1 VAAFIGVLGILGA
14 QREKAWANDIAFL
27 ETIYNTDFTAAAV
40 GGLRDS
46 STAMMK
52 VSGISGTVDKAYL
65 YWHGPMNS
73 TNPLANATIVVNRK
87 PVTGVNIGY
96 SDDNCWGFDNSQAYR
111 ADVTSLVRAE
121 RNGTY
126 FLADFVKQGT
136 NVNANGASML
146 VFFND
151 GKTNNNRDIV
161 LFDGNDS
168 NADNFYD
175 APGWNVVLEGI
186 TYSSGK
192 GFIQLHVSDGQI
204 YEDADVLL
212 NGQVLERRGQV
223 YQGTTVQAANDGP
236 SGTGRLWDVKGYD
249 ITPILAAGSNTV
261 SITHAYLGTSDR
273 LKGDCVSLIIAAINL
288 PAGSAPP
295 LPPANIAP
303 VVTGVPEVTVNSPD
317 ALALQAQVS
326 DQDGQPL
333 NCTISINGNVVHTG
347 IIPAGSLATT
357 GTLDITHAFSLG
369 QHAVVFTAND
379 GVANGSFTTVVNVID
394 NTPPVLN
401 VPENITVPSA
411 PGRTNAVVNYLVT
424 ASDDFP
430 GVTVISLPPSGS
442 RFPIGAT
449 TVTATAVDASG
460 NRTQK
465 TFTITVTDCLPPTVN
480 CPGDMLRATDPG
492 TSNVVVHFTVTAYDN
507 MPGVSAPTCSPAS
520 GSTFQL
526 GITAVNCSA
535 RDAKGNSG
543 SCMFFVTVVDREAP
557 VVTVP
562 ANQTLTADRGQS
574 TKVVGYTVSVRD
586 NVPGAVVV
594 CVPPS
599 GTGFPIGITRVT
611 CIGSDVGG
619 NHATNSFTATILEN
633 VFVDN
638 QPPVVRVPA
647 NMTVPNDSGTDTAVV
662 SYVATVPANE
672 PGATLLCR
680 PASEASFPLG
690 TTRVTCVGTDAVGN
704 KATNGFNITVI
715 DTEKPVLTL
724 PPNIV
729 RPVDA
734 GQNTAIVTYIA
745 TATDN
750 SGSVSLAC
758 VPPSGS
764 AFPIGATTV
773 TCNAVDNAGNVSSGS
788 FTVTVTNTVVEPPD
802 FGCVTASTP
811 VLWPPNHQMVPVSLW
826 LNFDKKKVKFSS
838 VRIVSVT
845 SNEPETGLWK
855 DDFAP
860 DWKIIKGKQL
870 KLNLRAERDDKGN
883 GRIYTI
889 TVEGKDKQG
898 NLYLCKTTVTVPKDG
913 PTRKDCPGDVKKD
926 DSKKNKKDDQ
936 RDNQRDGKKSGK
948 KSGRK

>member
-1 VAAFIGVLGILGA
+1 MRNNSLKNFTGRNVVAAFIGVLGILGA

-27 ETIYNTDFTAAAV
+27 ETIYNTDFAAAAV

-46 STAMMK
+46 STAMMRL
-52 VSGISGTVDKAYL
+52 SGISGTVDKAYL

-73 TNPLANATIVVNRK
+73 TNPLANATIVVNHR

-126 FLADFVKQGT
+126 FLSDFVKQGT
-136 NVNANGASML
+136 NINANGASML

-212 NGQVLERRGQV
+212 NGHVLEQRGQV
-223 YQGTTVQAANDGP
+223 FQGATVMAANNGP
-236 SGTGRLWDVKGYD
+236 SGTGRLWDVKAYD

-273 LKGDCVSLIIAAINL
+273 LKGDCISLVVAAMNL

-303 VVTGVPEVTVNSPD
+303 VVIGVPEVTVNSPN
-317 ALALQAQVS
+317 AIALQAQVS
-326 DQDGQPL
+326 DQDGNPL
-333 NCTISINGNVVHTG
+333 TYTIAMDGAVVLNGG
-347 IIPAGSLATT
+347 IPAGSPVTT
-357 GTLDITHAFSLG
+357 GTLDISHAFSLG
-369 QHAVVFTAND
+369 QHTVVFTAND
-379 GVANGSFTTVVNVID
+379 GFANGSFTTVVNVID

-411 PGRTNAVVNYLVT
+411 PGQTNAVVNYLVT

-442 RFPIGAT
+442 KFPIGVT

-492 TSNVVVHFTVTAYDN
+492 TSNVVVHFTVTAHDN
-507 MPGVSAPTCSPAS
+507 MPGVSAPTCNPAS

-543 SCMFFVTVVDREAP
+543 SCMFFVTVVDREPP

-562 ANQTLTADRGQS
+562 ANITLTADSGQN
-574 TKVVGYTVSVRD
+574 TKVATFTVSVRD

-599 GTGFPIGITRVT
+599 GAAFPIGVTRVT

-619 NHATNSFTATILEN
+619 NHATNSFT
-633 VFVDN
+633 
-638 QPPVVRVPA
+638 
-647 NMTVPNDSGTDTAVV
+647 
-662 SYVATVPANE
+662 
-672 PGATLLCR
+672 
-680 PASEASFPLG
+680 
-690 TTRVTCVGTDAVGN
+690 
-704 KATNGFNITVI
+704 
-715 DTEKPVLTL
+715 
-724 PPNIV
+724 
-729 RPVDA
+729 
-734 GQNTAIVTYIA
+734 
-745 TATDN
+745 
-750 SGSVSLAC
+750 
-758 VPPSGS
+758 
-764 AFPIGATTV
+764 V
-773 TCNAVDNAGNVSSGS
+773 TCNAADNAGNATSGG

-802 FGCVTASTP
+802 FGCVTPSTS
-811 VLWPPNHQMVPVSLW
+811 VIWPGNHQMVPVSLW

-838 VRIVSVT
+838 IRIVSVT

-855 DDFAP
+855 DDIGP
-860 DWKIIKGKQL
+860 DWEILKGKQL

-898 NLYLCKTTVTVPKDG
+898 NLYLCKTTVTVP
-913 PTRKDCPGDVKKD
+913 
-926 DSKKNKKDDQ
+926 Q
-936 RDNQRDGKKSGK
+936 
-948 KSGRK
+948 GRAAQKWKR